1 MQLNSVTTKSLSS
14 SVGQQISVSL
24 LSSEYSV
31 ILILTFLVTV
41 FEGRRSLKISVDCPS
56 FSASSP
62 ATNCITTFHAPSWM
76 WSETNFCRSSE
87 LYVSTKNFAAKNSC
101 IVRCI
106 KQYCSLLSA
115 KGSSLVSGKR
125 WNRPLLARLLTSSDS
140 KINFPSLIPSK
151 AISPRRVNSSCTE
164 EDSFLNGSR
173 KLFSALFT
181 SLEWPWRK

>member
-1 MQLNSVTTKSLSS
+1 MQLNSVTTKALSS
-14 SVGQQISVSL
+14 LAGQQVSVSVR
-24 LSSEYSV
+24 SSESSLN
-31 ILILTFLVTV
+31 LILTSSVKV

-87 LYVSTKNFAAKNSC
+87 LYVSTKCFAAKNSC

-125 WNRPLLARLLTSSDS
+125 WNKPLFSWPWTSPDS
-140 KINFPSLIPSK
+140 KMSLPSLIPWK
-151 AISPRRVNSSCTE
+151 AISPSLLNNFCTC
-164 EDSFLNGSR
+164 SGNALNGF
-173 KLFSALFT
+173 K
-181 SLEWPWRK
+181 